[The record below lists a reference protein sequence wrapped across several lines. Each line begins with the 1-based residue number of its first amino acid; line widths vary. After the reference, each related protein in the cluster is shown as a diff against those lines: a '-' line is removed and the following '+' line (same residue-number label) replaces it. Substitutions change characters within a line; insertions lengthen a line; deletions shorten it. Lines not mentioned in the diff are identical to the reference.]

1 MLCESHGSSQQNNL
15 CLDDIQVPIFFPKSI
30 FTVGLKMIF
39 LKLFFFHFNFS
50 WQDCCAHGSFSHS
63 LLRARLRN
71 RILLILI
78 MKFLPLNLIMKSW
91 SPKNSTLVSPVAK

>member
-39 LKLFFFHFNFS
+39 LKLFFF
-50 WQDCCAHGSFSHS
+50 
-63 LLRARLRN
+63 
-71 RILLILI
+71 ILI
-78 MKFLPLNLIMKSW
+78 SVGRIVVPM
-91 SPKNSTLVSPVAK
+91 VAFPIVF